1 MRNRALSVLR
11 AQQLIIEQCNAT
23 NDCLDV
29 NTRNFGST
37 PRKGVAPG
45 NLYKR
50 TGTIGSA
57 AFSSSIVSQ
66 AVAARNSRPASAIRV
81 LIRRVQHR
89 EPRTAP
95 RDQKCYVL
103 LSTGGT
109 AMRRNRALSVLR
121 ARQMIVEQCH
131 VTIDCFDV
139 ATHLMG
145 LPVRIGEP
153 QSPKYKGHE
162 S

>member
-11 AQQLIIEQCNAT
+11 AQQLIIEQCHVT

-57 AFSSSIVSQ
+57 TFSSSIVS
-66 AVAARNSRPASAIRV
+66 VAARNSRPASAIRV
-81 LIRRVQHR
+81 LIRR
-89 EPRTAP
+89 
-95 RDQKCYVL
+95 
-103 LSTGGT
+103 
-109 AMRRNRALSVLR
+109 
-121 ARQMIVEQCH
+121 
-131 VTIDCFDV
+131 
-139 ATHLMG
+139 
-145 LPVRIGEP
+145 
-153 QSPKYKGHE
+153 
-162 S
+162 